1 MTRRLSG
8 VVSAVS
14 SRRAFLRNA
23 GVAVL
28 AVPVLTE
35 GQLAYAALQSGT
47 AAAPTNGNGQAA
59 KLRRQR
65 PEIPAGA
72 VLINA
77 NENPLGPCEAACQA
91 IAAIAPKGG
100 RYDIDNETEKLTKTF
115 AAQNGLKE
123 DHIAVYAG
131 SSEPLHFTVLAFT
144 GPQRSFVTAD
154 PSYEAGMYAATAAQ
168 ARIVKVPLT
177 ESHAH
182 DVRAMVKEPTAG
194 VIYICNPNNPTG
206 TLTPKEDIVWA
217 LEHKP
222 AGSILLVD
230 EAYIHLSDA
239 PDTLDLVRAGKD
251 LIVLRTFS
259 KVYGMAG
266 IRCGLAVG
274 RPDLLAKLQPFGMNA
289 MPITGSAAANVSL
302 LETELVPTRKKI
314 IADTRN
320 QTFDWLQTNGYK
332 FIPSVSNCFMID
344 TGRDGKG
351 VIAAMQAK
359 NVYIGRTWP
368 IWPNYVRITVGTPAE
383 MAKFQTAFKE
393 VMGGPATPV
402 TARAEEPGVAFP
414 YLS

>member
-1 MTRRLSG
+1 MTRRPFG
-8 VVSAVS
+8 VPAGV
-14 SRRAFLRNA
+14 SRRSFLRAA
-23 GVAVL
+23 GAAAVV
-28 AVPVLTE
+28 VPVMSE
-35 GQLAYAALQSGT
+35 GHLAFAALQSGT
-47 AAAPTNGNGQAA
+47 ANAPTTGNGQAEKA
-59 KLRRQR
+59 RRVR
-65 PEIPAGA
+65 PVIAPGA

-77 NENPLGPCEAACQA
+77 NENPLGPCEAACKA

-115 AAQNGLKE
+115 AEQSGLPE

-131 SSEPLHFTVLAFT
+131 SSEPLHYTVLAFT
-144 GPQRSFVTAD
+144 GPGKSFVTAD
-154 PSYEAGMYAATAAQ
+154 PSYEAGMYAAKMAGAP
-168 ARIVKVPLT
+168 IVKVPLT
-177 ESHAH
+177 PAYAH
-182 DVRAMVKEPTAG
+182 DVKAMAKTPNAG

-206 TLTPKEDIVWA
+206 TLTPPEEIAYA
-217 LEHKP
+217 LQNKP
-222 AGSILLVD
+222 AGSILLID

-239 PDTLDLVRAGKD
+239 PDSLEMVKQGKD
-251 LIVLRTFS
+251 VVVLRTFS

-266 IRCGLAVG
+266 IRCGFALG
-274 RPDLLAKLQPFGMNA
+274 RPDLLQKLQEYGMNA

-302 LETELVPTRKKI
+302 LQADLVPTRKKI

-320 QTFDWLQTNGYK
+320 QTFEWLQANGYK

-368 IWPNYVRITVGTPAE
+368 IWPNYVRVTVGTPAE
-383 MAKFQTAFKE
+383 MAAFQTAFKQ
-393 VMGGPATPV
+393 VMGGPAAAV
-402 TARAEEPGVAFP
+402 TAKVEEPGVAFP